1 MPPLKPE
8 NDPERLH
15 ALREMS
21 WTPEQRE
28 VAAAMADLS
37 IAEKIVFAF
46 NRYGLNATAGFI
58 RDMKVDRQRMR
69 EAALTLR
76 KVPAFKLLGDICA
89 VAAERKPKAPP
100 PWPER
105 YKRRRK

>member
-21 WTPEQRE
+21 WTPEQRA
-28 VAAAMADLS
+28 VAVAMVDLS
-37 IAEKIVFAF
+37 LAEKVVFAF

-58 RDMKVDRQRMR
+58 RDMKVDRKAMR
-69 EAALTLR
+69 EAAATLR
-76 KVPAFKLLGDICA
+76 KVPAFKLLGDICE
-89 VAAERKPKAPP
+89 VAADMKPKAAKK
-100 PWPER
+100 
-105 YKRRRK
+105 KR